1 MKTIMNKINNNAPK
15 KQQAG
20 LSLIELLIAML
31 IGLFLLTGI
40 ATSYL
45 SSKKNSNTRD
55 ELTTLEDNGRLALEV
70 LSGVLEHTGY
80 TPINAGILNPPFITN
95 DTQVVSAACGAGNSV
110 EGIGNFATRITKDGA
125 LDGTTGDAITVM
137 YNADNR
143 VFTDCSGGQLPVA
156 CQASPAGAAAGTP
169 SVATRIYNAFYLDSG
184 ELRCAGSRDSSVQV
198 IADGVENMQFMYG
211 LDTTDDGRVDK
222 YVNAS
227 NVGAFWNS
235 VVSVQVAILVSSNK
249 NVKAQNEQITYTL
262 LDQSVTAPDDR
273 KQRAVF
279 TTTVRIRNT
288 L

>member
-1 MKTIMNKINNNAPK
+1 MINYINKKANK
-15 KQQAG
+15 KQQTG

-55 ELTTLEDNGRLALEV
+55 EFTLLEDNGRLALEV

-95 DTQVVSAACGAGNSV
+95 DTQVVSAACGTGNSV
-110 EGIGNFATRITKDGA
+110 ENTGIFSTRITQDNIA
-125 LDGTTGDAITVM
+125 GDAITVM

-156 CQASPAGAAAGTP
+156 CQVSPVGVAAGTP
-169 SVATRIYNAFYLDSG
+169 STATRIYNAFYLQGG
-184 ELRCAGSRDSSVQV
+184 ELRCAGSRDSNVQV
-198 IADGVENMQFMYG
+198 IADGIENMQFLYG

-222 YVNAS
+222 YVNAT

-235 VVSVQVAILVSSNK
+235 VVSVQVAILVSSTK
-249 NVKAQNEQITYTL
+249 AVKAQNEQITYTL
-262 LDQSVTAPDDR
+262 LDQSVTAPDDK